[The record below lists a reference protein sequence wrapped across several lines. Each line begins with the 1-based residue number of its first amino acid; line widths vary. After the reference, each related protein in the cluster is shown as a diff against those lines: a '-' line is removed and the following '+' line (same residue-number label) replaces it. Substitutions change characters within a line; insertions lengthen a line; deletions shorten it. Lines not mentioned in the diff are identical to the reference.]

1 MRVAFQWFNEISPT
15 PFNGPAKWTSSRNSS
30 RLSWYRAARAILRK
44 SAFFL
49 RLSIRPAHR
58 RRVAPQWKK
67 MGKRKRALAVS
78 FSFDHV
84 FSLAAATINRWF
96 RRNRVARVEAS
107 VKSNHEDHQLVAPE
121 IKTWLYCIDL
131 ATFIG
136 LTLNPCLFS
145 VKRIQPGTNYNIS
158 STSRIVFV
166 FSSKCHVRI
175 RNVWYKIKSKPLN
188 RITAVR
194 DRSGGQ
200 MPPFNWSSPAMRC
213 SAIESPSTH
222 TPQKKRKKLPTSRP
236 RDRRRGRWAISSRP
250 RRHWRPSERRKWW
263 RPRRWWRRGW

>member
-1 MRVAFQWFNEISPT
+1 MSHSNDSMRSLPLRLTALL
-15 PFNGPAKWTSSRNSS
+15 NGP
-30 RLSWYRAARAILRK
+30 
-44 SAFFL
+44 
-49 RLSIRPAHR
+49 
-58 RRVAPQWKK
+58 RRVIRVDWVDIEQREPFFRKVHSSSVYRSDRPTAVVLLRNEKK
-67 MGKRKRALAVS
+67 RGKGNVHWRFRFLLIMFFFGSSDNKPLVS
-78 FSFDHV
+78 KKPCRPRW
-84 FSLAAATINRWF
+84 SLGEIESR
-96 RRNRVARVEAS
+96 
-107 VKSNHEDHQLVAPE
+107 DHQLVAPE

-145 VKRIQPGTNYNIS
+145 VKRIQPATNYNIS